1 MTGAPSPTCGTSR
14 FSYLS
19 FPHSLLQ
26 LEVVPVRHLTG
37 HSNSRICAPRSEDQ
51 GATSEELSHV
61 LTWESWLLQKS
72 FTGQHLLSYW
82 SHITTWMK
90 TDSSVSPSTFT
101 FCLLSDSPASVSLTR
116 VLQKDHKQLSYV
128 LQAFF
133 FSRHEADHSWASGFI
148 CYIISV
154 FTETFSLEIAFS
166 VQTTP

>member
-1 MTGAPSPTCGTSR
+1 MTGAPSPTCGTSH

-51 GATSEELSHV
+51 GATSEERWAR
-61 LTWESWLLQKS
+61 TWESWLLQKS

-101 FCLLSDSPASVSLTR
+101 FCLLSDSPASWNVSAWLEYYKRTTNNFLMYYKHFSFHGLKTWGWSFLSVR
-116 VLQKDHKQLSYV
+116 VHMLHH
-128 LQAFF
+128 
-133 FSRHEADHSWASGFI
+133 FSFHWNI
-148 CYIISV
+148 
-154 FTETFSLEIAFS
+154 
-166 VQTTP
+166 